1 MSSSKEAQ
9 ASIKHLILSKIEYES
24 KLNMILK
31 KYFIKYF
38 KEIYDEVKISKSKDF
53 NFSIYKEF
61 QRKLYNIPS
70 WSSDKISREFGY
82 FTKYVN
88 KKYDLNQNELSKILE
103 IIYTLNIKIMTPL
116 FNYPINNIPK
126 FKDFWYK
133 CIKKFGKFYYENPK
147 SIKDSET
154 SNYLDDTVKN
164 VIQNFI
170 PIKDIIN
177 TEKQHLEKYDFE
189 NEPFSE
195 KTKDSS
201 FTKLQDSSNAKL
213 EIERENTE
221 YSEKLKHAATS
232 DFENE
237 YYNSEVEPEIK
248 AKELVKEEEEEEKEK
263 QIELPKYLFNK
274 KKNYFNYKL
283 SKMKKKNEM
292 DENFFD

>member
-9 ASIKHLILSKIEYES
+9 ASIKRLILSKTEYES

-38 KEIYDEVKISKSKDF
+38 KELYDEIK
-53 NFSIYKEF
+53 IYKEF
-61 QRKLYNIPS
+61 QKKLYNIPS
-70 WSSDKISREFGY
+70 WSSDKLTREFGY
-82 FTKYVN
+82 FTKYVS
-88 KKYDLNQNELSKILE
+88 KKYDLSHNELSKILD

-147 SIKDSET
+147 LIKDGDT
-154 SNYLDDTVKN
+154 TNHLDDTVKN
-164 VIQNFI
+164 VIQKFI

-177 TEKQHLEKYDFE
+177 TEKQKLEKYDFE

-195 KTKDSS
+195 KSNENSFSREPSS
-201 FTKLQDSSNAKL
+201 KAKL
-213 EIERENTE
+213 EVELENTDH
-221 YSEKLKHAATS
+221 SDQLNHAATS

-237 YYNSEVEPEIK
+237 YYNSEVEQEVGVK
-248 AKELVKEEEEEEKEK
+248 KLEKELVEEEEEKEK

-292 DENFFD
+292 DENFF

>member
-1 MSSSKEAQ
+1 MSSSKEK
-9 ASIKHLILSKIEYES
+9 SIKHLILSRTEYES

-38 KEIYDEVKISKSKDF
+38 KELYDEIKK
-53 NFSIYKEF
+53 YKEF
-61 QRKLYNIPS
+61 QKKLYNIPS
-70 WSSDKISREFGY
+70 WSSDKLIREFGY
-82 FTKYVN
+82 FTKYVY
-88 KKYDLNQNELSKILE
+88 KKYNLNQNELSKILE

-147 SIKDSET
+147 LINDDVI
-154 SNYLDDTVKN
+154 NYLDDTVKN
-164 VIQNFI
+164 VIQKFI

-177 TEKQHLEKYDFE
+177 TEKQKLEKYDFE
-189 NEPFSE
+189 NELFSE
-195 KTKDSS
+195 KSIENSFSKEFSS
-201 FTKLQDSSNAKL
+201 KAKL
-213 EIERENTE
+213 EVELENTDH
-221 YSEKLKHAATS
+221 SEQLNHAATS

-237 YYNSEVEPEIK
+237 YYNSEPEVK
-248 AKELVKEEEEEEKEK
+248 VGPKKLEKELVEEDEEKEK
-263 QIELPKYLFNK
+263 EIELPKYLFNK

>member
-1 MSSSKEAQ
+1 MSSSKEK
-9 ASIKHLILSKIEYES
+9 SIKRLILNKTEYES

-31 KYFIKYF
+31 KYFIKYL
-38 KEIYDEVKISKSKDF
+38 KELYDEIK
-53 NFSIYKEF
+53 IYKEF
-61 QRKLYNIPS
+61 QKKLYNIPS
-70 WSSDKISREFGY
+70 WSSDKLTREFEY

-103 IIYTLNIKIMTPL
+103 IIYTLNIKIITPL

-147 SIKDSET
+147 LIKDGNAI
-154 SNYLDDTVKN
+154 NYLDDTVKN
-164 VIQNFI
+164 VIQKFI

-177 TEKQHLEKYDFE
+177 TEKQKLEKYDFE

-195 KTKDSS
+195 KSIGNSFSRELSS
-201 FTKLQDSSNAKL
+201 KAKL
-213 EIERENTE
+213 EVELENTDH
-221 YSEKLKHAATS
+221 SEQLNHAATS
-232 DFENE
+232 NFENE
-237 YYNSEVEPEIK
+237 YYNSEAEPEVEVGAK
-248 AKELVKEEEEEEKEK
+248 KLEKELEEDEEKEK

>member
-38 KEIYDEVKISKSKDF
+38 KEIYDEVKI
-53 NFSIYKEF
+53 YKEF
-61 QRKLYNIPS
+61 QKKLYNIPS

-237 YYNSEVEPEIK
+237 YYNSEIE
-248 AKELVKEEEEEEKEK
+248 KENNKIENDLIVDEQEEKEK

>member
-38 KEIYDEVKISKSKDF
+38 KEIYDEVKI
-53 NFSIYKEF
+53 YKEF
-61 QRKLYNIPS
+61 QKKLYNIPS

-154 SNYLDDTVKN
+154 SNYVDDTVKN

-177 TEKQHLEKYDFE
+177 TEKQQLEKYDFE

-201 FTKLQDSSNAKL
+201 FTKLHDSSNAKL

-237 YYNSEVEPEIK
+237 YYNSEIEKENNKIK
-248 AKELVKEEEEEEKEK
+248 NELIVDEEEEKEK

>member
-9 ASIKHLILSKIEYES
+9 ASIKRLILSKTEYES

-38 KEIYDEVKISKSKDF
+38 KELYDEIKISKSKDF

-61 QRKLYNIPS
+61 QKKLYNIPS
-70 WSSDKISREFGY
+70 WSSDKLTREYGY
-82 FTKYVN
+82 FTKYVS
-88 KKYDLNQNELSKILE
+88 KKYDLSHNELSKILD

-147 SIKDSET
+147 LIKDNDT
-154 SNYLDDTVKN
+154 INYLNDTVKN

-177 TEKQHLEKYDFE
+177 SEKQHLEKYDFE

-195 KTKDSS
+195 KTKDNS
-201 FTKLQDSSNAKL
+201 FSKELSNSKAKL
-213 EIERENTE
+213 EIELENTE
-221 YSEKLKHAATS
+221 LSDQLNHAATS

-237 YYNSEVEPEIK
+237 YYNSEAEPE
-248 AKELVKEEEEEEKEK
+248 VKEKQLVEEEEEKEK

>member
-1 MSSSKEAQ
+1 MSSSKEK
-9 ASIKHLILSKIEYES
+9 SIKHLISSKIEYES

-38 KEIYDEVKISKSKDF
+38 KEIYDEVKI
-53 NFSIYKEF
+53 YKEF
-61 QRKLYNIPS
+61 QKKLYNIPS
-70 WSSDKISREFGY
+70 WSSDKLSREFGY

-103 IIYTLNIKIMTPL
+103 IIYTLNIKIMTQL

-147 SIKDSET
+147 LIKDNET
-154 SNYLDDTVKN
+154 TNYLDDTVKN
-164 VIQNFI
+164 AIQNFI

-195 KTKDSS
+195 NSFSKEPDSS
-201 FTKLQDSSNAKL
+201 KAKL
-213 EIERENTE
+213 EVELENTE
-221 YSEKLKHAATS
+221 LSEHLNHADTS

>member
-1 MSSSKEAQ
+1 MSSSKEK
-9 ASIKHLILSKIEYES
+9 SIKHLISSKTEYES

-38 KEIYDEVKISKSKDF
+38 KELYDEIK
-53 NFSIYKEF
+53 IYKEF
-61 QRKLYNIPS
+61 QKKLYNIPS
-70 WSSDKISREFGY
+70 WSSDKLTREFGY

-88 KKYDLNQNELSKILE
+88 KKYDLNHNELSKILE

-147 SIKDSET
+147 LIKDGET
-154 SNYLDDTVKN
+154 INYLDDTVKSA
-164 VIQNFI
+164 IQKFI

-177 TEKQHLEKYDFE
+177 TEKQKLEKYDFE

-195 KTKDSS
+195 KSIEKSFSRELSS
-201 FTKLQDSSNAKL
+201 KAKL
-213 EIERENTE
+213 EVELQNTE
-221 YSEKLKHAATS
+221 HSEQLNHAATS

-237 YYNSEVEPEIK
+237 YYNSEAEVEIGAK
-248 AKELVKEEEEEEKEK
+248 KDKELVEEEEKEK

-292 DENFFD
+292 DEHFFD

>member
-1 MSSSKEAQ
+1 MSSSKEK
-9 ASIKHLILSKIEYES
+9 SIKHLIISKTEYES

-38 KEIYDEVKISKSKDF
+38 KELYDEIK
-53 NFSIYKEF
+53 IYKEF
-61 QRKLYNIPS
+61 QKKLYNIPS
-70 WSSDKISREFGY
+70 WSFDKQSREFGY

-88 KKYDLNQNELSKILE
+88 KKYDLNQSELSKILE

-116 FNYPINNIPK
+116 FNYSINNIPK

-133 CIKKFGKFYYENPK
+133 CIKKFGKYYYENPK
-147 SIKDSET
+147 LIKELNESGI
-154 SNYLDDTVKN
+154 YLDNTVKN

-170 PIKDIIN
+170 PIKDILN
-177 TEKQHLEKYDFE
+177 AEKKVLEKYDFE

-195 KTKDSS
+195 KSEQEKFFSRESASS
-201 FTKLQDSSNAKL
+201 KAKL
-213 EIERENTE
+213 EVELEKTDI
-221 YSEKLKHAATS
+221 SEHLNHAATS

-237 YYNSEVEPEIK
+237 YYNSEAEPNVEIK
-248 AKELVKEEEEEEKEK
+248 DKLQKELLVEEEK

>member
-9 ASIKHLILSKIEYES
+9 ASIKHLILSKTEYES

-38 KEIYDEVKISKSKDF
+38 KELYDEIK
-53 NFSIYKEF
+53 IYKEF
-61 QRKLYNIPS
+61 QKKLYNIPS
-70 WSSDKISREFGY
+70 WSSDKLAREFGY
-82 FTKYVN
+82 FTRYVN

-116 FNYPINNIPK
+116 FNYPIKNIPK

-147 SIKDSET
+147 LIKDGDAI
-154 SNYLDDTVKN
+154 NYLDDTVKN
-164 VIQNFI
+164 IIQKFI

-177 TEKQHLEKYDFE
+177 TEKQKLEKYDFE

-195 KTKDSS
+195 KSIENSFSREPSS
-201 FTKLQDSSNAKL
+201 KAKL
-213 EIERENTE
+213 EVELENTDH
-221 YSEKLKHAATS
+221 SDQLNHAATS

-237 YYNSEVEPEIK
+237 YYNSEPDVETGVKKIE
-248 AKELVKEEEEEEKEK
+248 KELEEDEEKEK

>member
-9 ASIKHLILSKIEYES
+9 ASIKRLILSKTEYES

-38 KEIYDEVKISKSKDF
+38 KELYDEIK
-53 NFSIYKEF
+53 IYKEF
-61 QRKLYNIPS
+61 QKKLYNIPS
-70 WSSDKISREFGY
+70 WSSDKLTREFGY
-82 FTKYVN
+82 FTKYVS
-88 KKYDLNQNELSKILE
+88 KKYDLSHNELSKILD
-103 IIYTLNIKIMTPL
+103 IIYTLNIKIMTQL

-147 SIKDSET
+147 LIKDGDNT
-154 SNYLDDTVKN
+154 NYLDDTVKN
-164 VIQNFI
+164 VIQKFI

-177 TEKQHLEKYDFE
+177 TEKQKLEKYDFE

-195 KTKDSS
+195 KSIENSFSREPSS
-201 FTKLQDSSNAKL
+201 KVKL
-213 EIERENTE
+213 EVELENTDH
-221 YSEKLKHAATS
+221 SDQLNHAATS

-237 YYNSEVEPEIK
+237 YYNSEAEPEVNVGAK
-248 AKELVKEEEEEEKEK
+248 KLEKELVEEDEEKEK

>member
-1 MSSSKEAQ
+1 MSSSKEK
-9 ASIKHLILSKIEYES
+9 SIKRLILSKTEYES

-31 KYFIKYF
+31 KYLIKYF
-38 KEIYDEVKISKSKDF
+38 KELYDEIK
-53 NFSIYKEF
+53 IYKEF
-61 QRKLYNIPS
+61 QKKLYNIPN
-70 WSSDKISREFGY
+70 WSSDKLSKEFGY
-82 FTKYVN
+82 FTKYIN

-147 SIKDSET
+147 LIKESGE
-154 SNYLDDTVKN
+154 NLYLDDTVRN
-164 VIQNFI
+164 VIQIFI

-177 TEKQHLEKYDFE
+177 TEKQKLEKYDFE
-189 NEPFSE
+189 KEPFSE
-195 KTKDSS
+195 KSIKNEFSREGS
-201 FTKLQDSSNAKL
+201 KAKL
-213 EIERENTE
+213 EVELENTDH
-221 YSEKLKHAATS
+221 SEQLNHAATS

-237 YYNSEVEPEIK
+237 YYNSEVEVEVK
-248 AKELVKEEEEEEKEK
+248 KLEKEVVEDDEKEK
-263 QIELPKYLFNK
+263 EIELPKYLFNK

>member
-1 MSSSKEAQ
+1 MSSSKEK
-9 ASIKHLILSKIEYES
+9 SIKRLILNKTEYES

-31 KYFIKYF
+31 KYFIKYL
-38 KEIYDEVKISKSKDF
+38 KELYDEIK
-53 NFSIYKEF
+53 IYKEF
-61 QRKLYNIPS
+61 QKKLYNIPS
-70 WSSDKISREFGY
+70 WSSDKLSREFEY

-147 SIKDSET
+147 LIKDRNAI
-154 SNYLDDTVKN
+154 NYLDDTVKN
-164 VIQNFI
+164 VIQKFI

-177 TEKQHLEKYDFE
+177 TEKQKLEKYDFE

-195 KTKDSS
+195 KSIGNSFSREPSS
-201 FTKLQDSSNAKL
+201 KAKL
-213 EIERENTE
+213 EVELENTDH
-221 YSEKLKHAATS
+221 SEQLNHAATS
-232 DFENE
+232 NFENE
-237 YYNSEVEPEIK
+237 YYNSEAEPEVEVSVK
-248 AKELVKEEEEEEKEK
+248 KLEKELEEDEEKEK

>member
-1 MSSSKEAQ
+1 MSSSKEK
-9 ASIKHLILSKIEYES
+9 SIKRLILSKTEYES

-38 KEIYDEVKISKSKDF
+38 NELYDEIK
-53 NFSIYKEF
+53 IYKEF
-61 QRKLYNIPS
+61 QKKLYNIPS
-70 WSSDKISREFGY
+70 WSSDKLTREFGY

-147 SIKDSET
+147 LIKDGEV
-154 SNYLDDTVKN
+154 NNFLDDTVKN
-164 VIQNFI
+164 VIQKFI

-177 TEKQHLEKYDFE
+177 TEKQKLEKYDFE

-195 KTKDSS
+195 NRS
-201 FTKLQDSSNAKL
+201 FTKQDSSKAKL
-213 EIERENTE
+213 EVELENTDHSDQLNHAVT
-221 YSEKLKHAATS
+221 SE
-232 DFENE
+232 FENE
-237 YYNSEVEPEIK
+237 YYNSEAEHEISSK
-248 AKELVKEEEEEEKEK
+248 KLEKELIEEDEEKEK

>member
-9 ASIKHLILSKIEYES
+9 ASIKRLILSKTEYES

-38 KEIYDEVKISKSKDF
+38 KELYDEIK
-53 NFSIYKEF
+53 IYKEF
-61 QRKLYNIPS
+61 QKKLYNIPS
-70 WSSDKISREFGY
+70 WSSDKLTREFVY

-147 SIKDSET
+147 LIKDGGAI
-154 SNYLDDTVKN
+154 NYLDDTVKN
-164 VIQNFI
+164 VIQKFI

-177 TEKQHLEKYDFE
+177 TEKQKLEKYDFE

-195 KTKDSS
+195 KSIKNSFSREPSS
-201 FTKLQDSSNAKL
+201 KAKL
-213 EIERENTE
+213 EVELENTDH
-221 YSEKLKHAATS
+221 SEQLNHAATS
-232 DFENE
+232 NFENE
-237 YYNSEVEPEIK
+237 YYNSEAEPEVEVGTK
-248 AKELVKEEEEEEKEK
+248 KLEKELEDDEEKEK

>member
-1 MSSSKEAQ
+1 MSSSKEK
-9 ASIKHLILSKIEYES
+9 SIKHLILSRTEYES

-38 KEIYDEVKISKSKDF
+38 KELYDEIKK
-53 NFSIYKEF
+53 YKEF
-61 QRKLYNIPS
+61 QKKLYNIPS
-70 WSSDKISREFGY
+70 WSSDKLIREFGY
-82 FTKYVN
+82 FTKYVY
-88 KKYDLNQNELSKILE
+88 KKYNLNQNELSKILE

-147 SIKDSET
+147 LINDDVI
-154 SNYLDDTVKN
+154 NYLDDTVKN
-164 VIQNFI
+164 VIQKFI

-177 TEKQHLEKYDFE
+177 TEKQKLEKYDFE
-189 NEPFSE
+189 NELFSE
-195 KTKDSS
+195 KSIENSFSKEFSS
-201 FTKLQDSSNAKL
+201 KAKL
-213 EIERENTE
+213 EVELENTDH
-221 YSEKLKHAATS
+221 SEQLNHAATS

-237 YYNSEVEPEIK
+237 YYNSEPEVK
-248 AKELVKEEEEEEKEK
+248 VGPKKLEKELVEEDEEKEK
-263 QIELPKYLFNK
+263 EIELPKYLFNK

-292 DENFFD
+292 DEHFFD